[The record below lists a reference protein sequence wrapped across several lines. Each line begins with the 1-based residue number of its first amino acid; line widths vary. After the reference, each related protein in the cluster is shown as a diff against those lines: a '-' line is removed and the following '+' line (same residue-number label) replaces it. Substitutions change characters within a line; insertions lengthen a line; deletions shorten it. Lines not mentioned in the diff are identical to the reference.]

1 MSEQKTKADVAQL
14 LLKTADSLS
23 GLADSVRALCASL
36 ADSPQTE
43 AKDAPAK
50 KKQTIP
56 LEKVRG
62 VLAEKSRD
70 GYTAEVRAIIQSFG
84 ADRDR
89 QEVRALC
96 RRVRKALRF
105 AGLSDP
111 P

>member
-1 MSEQKTKADVAQL
+1 MNEQKTKADVAQL
-14 LLKTADSLS
+14 LLKAADSLS
-23 GLADSVRALCASL
+23 SLTDSVRALCTSL

-43 AKDAPAK
+43 SKEVPVK

-84 ADRDR
+84 ADR
-89 QEVRALC
+89 
-96 RRVRKALRF
+96 
-105 AGLSDP
+105 LSDIDP
-111 P
+111 SHYEAVMKQAEVLGNG

>member
-1 MSEQKTKADVAQL
+1 MSEQKTKADVTAL

-43 AKDAPAK
+43 AKEAPAK

-62 VLAEKSRD
+62 ILAEKSRN
-70 GYTAEVRAIIQSFG
+70 GYTAQVRAIIQSFG
-84 ADRDR
+84 ADRLSEIDPS
-89 QEVRALC
+89 QYEAVLKKAEVL
-96 RRVRKALRF
+96 
-105 AGLSDP
+105 GNG
-111 P
+111 

>member
-1 MSEQKTKADVAQL
+1 MMSEQKTKADVTEL

-43 AKDAPAK
+43 AKEAPTR

-84 ADRDR
+84 ADRLSEIDPS
-89 QEVRALC
+89 QYEAVLKKAEVL
-96 RRVRKALRF
+96 
-105 AGLSDP
+105 GNG
-111 P
+111 

>member
-23 GLADSVRALCASL
+23 SLTDSVRALCASL

-43 AKDAPAK
+43 SKEVSVK
-50 KKQTIP
+50 KKQSIP

-84 ADRDR
+84 ADR
-89 QEVRALC
+89 
-96 RRVRKALRF
+96 
-105 AGLSDP
+105 LSDIDP
-111 P
+111 SHYEAVMKQAEVLGNG